1 VVDDNGNTVMIAV
14 TILSFQIKS
23 IKMDVLRPFCQLF
36 GIKPRGK
43 SKIALAR
50 ELAHTKQMD
59 SVIELAG
66 SAEKQSSRQRVA
78 MKIRLLNACFT
89 DEHYPSFVDVNKKK
103 SKEVIDAGMAGN
115 SKDFHT
121 CVSDMANDK
130 ANNDIVGM
138 SNFPD
143 NEHLLAAMTEG
154 LDLNLFVL
162 ATWMQAKKL
171 LSEAFKEH
179 ELAKE
184 RHTKCGSHEK
194 DFFGDGFTKDL
205 AACYFHLL
213 LQQKPDAYKSVST
226 LLDDGVLYVAG
237 APAGGGH
244 LKRLP
249 AALEKKEKKAA
260 RQAQLQAEANIAGAN
275 AVLEPILAT
284 YLRTQSEREDRRLEE
299 QQTRDALNQTRDAYY
314 NG

>member
-1 VVDDNGNTVMIAV
+1 
-14 TILSFQIKS
+14 
-23 IKMDVLRPFCQLF
+23 
-36 GIKPRGK
+36 
-43 SKIALAR
+43 
-50 ELAHTKQMD
+50 
-59 SVIELAG
+59 
-66 SAEKQSSRQRVA
+66 
-78 MKIRLLNACFT
+78 
-89 DEHYPSFVDVNKKK
+89 
-103 SKEVIDAGMAGN
+103 MAGN
-115 SKDFHT
+115 SKDFYT

-130 ANNDIVGM
+130 ANNDIVGI

-154 LDLNLFVL
+154 LDLNSFVL

-184 RHTKCGSHEK
+184 RYTKSGSHEK

-205 AACYFHLL
+205 AVYYFHLL

-260 RQAQLQAEANIAGAN
+260 RQAQVQAEANIAGAN
-275 AVLEPILAT
+275 AVFEPILAT

-299 QQTRDALNQTRDAYY
+299 QQTRDALNQTRDAYSGYVEMGRTIDMLVSDLSEAAPGSVLY
-314 NG
+314 NHLESRVKECQADRQVLKDKSGRF